1 MNDQEGL
8 IKLYRTENK
17 AMVGKDIATLNKI
30 LAPTMTLRH
39 MTGTIQTKA
48 EWLSQIQDEQMKYF
62 SSKEDSIKD
71 IHINGD
77 HATLIGQNQVKAR
90 IWGGSINTWPLQMKI
105 YFTKKDN
112 EWIITKQE
120 ASMY

>member
-90 IWGGSINTWPLQMKI
+90 IWGGSINT
-105 YFTKKDN
+105 
-112 EWIITKQE
+112 
-120 ASMY
+120 